1 MSRTLI
7 ARADRR
13 RLELAVTVLTE
24 IVRRMA
30 EIAADAV
37 EGRVVVGA
45 IADAAGAV
53 DVLVVADGIVADAAG
68 RAGEG
73 TNFFA
78 TDFADL
84 HGYEKGHGHVSWPFI
99 CLSLS
104 TGIYISRRT
113 QTVTHGTLCSAA
125 GCVVW

>member
-1 MSRTLI
+1 
-7 ARADRR
+7 
-13 RLELAVTVLTE
+13 
-24 IVRRMA
+24 MA
-30 EIAADAV
+30 EIASDAV

-78 TDFADL
+78 TDFR
-84 HGYEKGHGHVSWPFI
+84 GS
-99 CLSLS
+99 
-104 TGIYISRRT
+104 SRI
-113 QTVTHGTLCSAA
+113 
-125 GCVVW
+125 

>member
-53 DVLVVADGIVADAAG
+53 DVLVVVEDGIVADAAG
-68 RAGEG
+68 RAGKAL
-73 TNFFA
+73 TSSPRIC
-78 TDFADL
+78 TDS
-84 HGYEKGHGHVSWPFI
+84 HG
-99 CLSLS
+99 
-104 TGIYISRRT
+104 
-113 QTVTHGTLCSAA
+113 
-125 GCVVW
+125 

>member
-53 DVLVVADGIVADAAG
+53 DVLVVVEDGIVADAAG

-78 TDFADL
+78 TDFR
-84 HGYEKGHGHVSWPFI
+84 GS
-99 CLSLS
+99 
-104 TGIYISRRT
+104 SRI
-113 QTVTHGTLCSAA
+113 
-125 GCVVW
+125 